1 MPRSHPDLHAYVE
14 VLEKAGKLVRVT
26 TPVNKDTELHA
37 LVRLQFRGLEEKD
50 RKAFLFENV
59 HDSTGRKYD
68 IPVLIAAMAG
78 SADIYAL
85 GMGCSVDE
93 IPEVWNHALDNP
105 IDPVVSE
112 SGPCQEV
119 VVEGEQ
125 LEKEGL
131 GLLPV
136 PISTPGFDNAPYTSA
151 SHWVTKD
158 PHTGMHNLG
167 NYRGMVKAPNRIGS
181 LPGMLGVGMRR
192 HIDMWRETGAE
203 RLPAAIVIGAPPHVT
218 YTAVTRIPN
227 DMCEYD
233 VAGAL
238 AGEPLEMVRCRTQD
252 LLVPAKAEIVI
263 EGTVPAS
270 ELEVE
275 GAFGEFP
282 GYMAKR
288 DYSFFMDVTC
298 ITMRK
303 SPIYLAIISQVP
315 PSESSK
321 MRHIGRA
328 AAAKKLLHDSG
339 YDNVSAVH
347 YLECTGS
354 NATVIIKIKKRE
366 ADDGINA
373 LKMIAERFI
382 GKVAIAVDEDI
393 DINSVE
399 HILWAVAWRMQP
411 YRDVEIIDTPLLALD
426 PSLAPPEQSRGLT
439 DATQRPRN
447 TAILIDA
454 TMKWPYPPLSL
465 PKKPFMD
472 RAIEMWREL
481 QLPPLELKNPWYGY
495 SLGHWTEEE
504 EQEAQLAVEGRHY
517 ETGEKL
523 RAMRKMIEE

>member
-1 MPRSHPDLHAYVE
+1 MTRSHKDLRAYIE
-14 VLEKAGKLVRVT
+14 VLEEAGKLRRIT
-26 TPVNKDTELHA
+26 MPINKDTELHP

-50 RKAFLFENV
+50 RTAFLFENV
-59 HDSTGRKYD
+59 YDATGRKYD
-68 IPVLIAAMAG
+68 IPVLIAALAG

-85 GMGCSVDE
+85 GMGCSVEE
-93 IPEVWNHALDNP
+93 IPDRWNQALDNP
-105 IDPVVSE
+105 IDPVVVD

-119 VVEGEQ
+119 VIEGERM
-125 LEKEGL
+125 EKEGL
-131 GLLPV
+131 GLLPI
-136 PISTPGFDNAPYTSA
+136 PISTPGFDNAPYTSG

-192 HIDMWRETGAE
+192 HIDMWRELGE
-203 RLPAAIVIGAPPHVT
+203 QRLPAAIVIGAPPHVT

-233 VAGAL
+233 VAGAI
-238 AGEPLEMVRCRTQD
+238 AGAPLEMVRCLSHD
-252 LLVPAKAEIVI
+252 LLVPAQAEIVI
-263 EGTVPAS
+263 EGWVPSA

-288 DYSFFMDVTC
+288 DYSFFMDVER

-303 SPIYLAIISQVP
+303 NPVYLALISQVP

-328 AAAKKLLHDSG
+328 AAAKRLLRESG
-339 YDNVSAVH
+339 FKNVLEVH

-354 NATVIIKIKKRE
+354 NASVVVKLEKPQPGQ
-366 ADDGINA
+366 GIEV
-373 LKMIAERFI
+373 LKLIAERFI
-382 GKVAIAVDEDI
+382 GKIAIAVDEDI
-393 DINSVE
+393 DIHSLENV
-399 HILWAVAWRMQP
+399 LWAIAWRTQP
-411 YRDVEIIDTPLLALD
+411 HRDVEIIDTPLLALD
-426 PSLAPPEQSRGLT
+426 PSIAPPDQSRGLT
-439 DATQRPRN
+439 DAAHRPRN
-447 TAILIDA
+447 SGLLIDA

-465 PKKPFMD
+465 PKKQYMD
-472 RAIEMWREL
+472 RAQEIWREL
-481 QLPPLELKNPWYGY
+481 QFPKLDLKTPWYGY

-504 EQEAQLAVEGRHY
+504 AHEADLAVEGRHY

-523 RAMRKMIEE
+523 KQMRKMMED